1 MRALAHIQEK
11 LFITVYR
18 EEHIN
23 SFFNGKYFNIVAIAL
38 FAASAI
44 YYFCSGLTI
53 SHVNNSGP
61 FFPSSNLWLE
71 GYPVLSLLLNMTCI
85 IAMGYLLKLLNSIY
99 GFIRSHTAITL
110 SVFILLEMSNPH
122 ITTQFFDGTALC
134 LLVTMLTFIMFNSYQ
149 QRHSSYSIYGS
160 FALLGFYSMFQYS
173 CLYLIPVYILGFM
186 QMRVMNFKGL
196 LAMLFGLVTAPWIA
210 FGFGMITFNDI
221 STPEMRNVWEVLD
234 KEQSLSLIIMS
245 AATAVFALMLMAT
258 NMFHLISYKAQ
269 RRAYNGFFSV
279 LTIATII
286 MACADYTNVLNYLP
300 VLNLCFAIHAGHS
313 FTINKFDK
321 RYIAILILLAACC
334 TAYIYNF

>member
-1 MRALAHIQEK
+1 M
-11 LFITVYR
+11 YR
-18 EEHIN
+18 EERIN
-23 SFFNGKYFNIVAIAL
+23 SFLNGKYFNIVIIAL
-38 FAASAI
+38 FMASAI
-44 YYFCSGLTI
+44 YYFVSGRTI
-53 SHVNNSGP
+53 SHVNVSGL

-71 GYPVLSLLLNMTCI
+71 NYPAMSLLLNMTCI
-85 IAMGYLLKLLNSIY
+85 ISVGYLLKLLNSIY

-110 SVFILLEMSNPH
+110 SVFIMLEMSNPH

-134 LLVTMLTFIMFNSYQ
+134 LLVTVLTFIMFDSYQ
-149 QRHSSYSIYGS
+149 RRRSCHSIYGT

-173 CLYLIPVYILGFM
+173 CLYLIPVYILGYM

-196 LAMLFGLVTAPWIA
+196 LAMLFGIATAPWIA
-210 FGFGMITFNDI
+210 FGFGLISFNDI

-234 KEQSLSLIIMS
+234 KGQSLSLIIMS
-245 AATAVFALMLMAT
+245 AATILFALIQMAA
-258 NMFHLISYKAQ
+258 NMFRLISYKAQ

-286 MACADYTNVLNYLP
+286 MACVDYTNMLNYLP

-313 FTINKFDK
+313 FTINNNFDK
-321 RYIAILILLAACC
+321 RYIAILVLLAACC

>member
-1 MRALAHIQEK
+1 M
-11 LFITVYR
+11 YR

-23 SFFNGKYFNIVAIAL
+23 RFLNGKYFNIATIIL
-38 FAASAI
+38 FVASAI

-53 SHVNNSGP
+53 THVNNSGP

-71 GYPVLSLLLNMTCI
+71 GYPVLSLLLNMGSI
-85 IAMGYLLKLLNSIY
+85 IAIGYLLKLLNSIY

-134 LLVTMLTFIMFNSYQ
+134 LLVTMLTFIMFDSYQ
-149 QRHSSYSIYGS
+149 QRHSCYSIYGS
-160 FALLGFYSMFQYS
+160 FVLLGLYSMFQYS
-173 CLYLIPVYILGFM
+173 GLYLIPVYILGFM

-196 LAMLFGLVTAPWIA
+196 LAMLLGLATAPWIT
-210 FGFGMITFNDI
+210 FGFGLITFDNI
-221 STPEMRNVWEVLD
+221 SIPEMRNVWEVLD
-234 KEQSLSLIIMS
+234 KEQSLSLITMT

-258 NMFHLISYKAQ
+258 NMFRLISYKAQ

-286 MACADYTNVLNYLP
+286 ISCVDYTNVLNYLP

-313 FTINKFDK
+313 FTINNFDK
-321 RYIAILILLAACC
+321 RYIAVFVLLAACC
-334 TAYIYNF
+334 TAYIYNL